1 MKKTDF
7 PTNPVAFA
15 QYVWENIEVGDTLVD
30 RLRNVWKVTSFVSDG
45 NRRVRINI
53 SCTDNED
60 FTGCYNG
67 DKKKLTLFDLA
78 SKQYIYI
85 DNTVVPI
92 PAVEDW
98 NVKTFVQNYNTLWSI
113 LDVLKIPTKEECADI
128 FSIFYLTQEA
138 ERDLEE
144 KNKKLSTCRTL
155 KDLKS
160 KFSEYDLDGD
170 KIREK
175 CVNCLPKEDTKM
187 TEIEKN
193 FLLKN
198 KGKTGVDTQLKS
210 AFYSIDEQCPQ
221 LMDTLLSAL
230 GGTICACEK
239 VKNFMKSC
247 YDENKT
253 TENKTASSKNKVTY
267 LKSSL
272 NLNDK
277 VKGDETTPPIQ
288 PNQKSE
294 EIYKENIYKE
304 KFDDFPFLDK
314 YVNNKD
320 EANKNNNNDVDF
332 INRPFHIGDI
342 VVLVNGETGYISK
355 ISHRNNTYYYYYI
368 PIVIVP
374 ASVSTKTKVVGGL
387 ETKLNPTLEFYLRV
401 SNWDL
406 TSSLMRASLR
416 KFEEFKDLTPNY
428 VHVNDKKDSN
438 TSTTDAS
445 TPSSSRENLTISSL
459 PNYINK
465 LKFTDSSYNYEV
477 NTKLTTDTAEKLNEI
492 IESLNDIIRYLQETE

>member
-1 MKKTDF
+1 MKKNDF